1 MNLAVVRRRLDPV
14 GGGEH
19 YAANLIQA
27 LIARGHEVTAVT
39 EVAPEGGP
47 PAGADLAALGPGSG
61 AAHKRLL
68 GFARRL
74 ADWRAGSD
82 HDLVLSLERVP
93 GGDVWRSGEGLHRA
107 WLERRRTQES
117 RLKTLTFGLNP
128 LHRAHLR
135 LERDLMADPGLKRI
149 VANSELV
156 ARDLVRLYGV
166 DQTRIT
172 VVPTGVD
179 PARVRVGDPAAAAAE
194 VRAELGLDQRPVL
207 LFVGSGFK
215 RKGLAWALE
224 ALAVMNRGEAV
235 LVVAGRDRLEK
246 FERLAARL
254 GVADRVRL
262 LGHRTDVGRLL
273 AAADEFVLPTLYD
286 PQSGAC
292 LEALAAGVPVVTT
305 PFNGAADFIVNGVG
319 GMIVPHPE
327 ARAQLARAMDYTLRI
342 TNVAVAIPTFDEHVD
357 RLVEVLGEVSRARA

>member
-1 MNLAVVRRRLDPV
+1 MNLAVIRRRLDPV

-19 YAANLIQA
+19 YAANLIRA
-27 LIARGHEVTAVT
+27 LTARGHRVTAVT
-39 EVAPEGGP
+39 EVAPERET
-47 PAGADLAALGPGSG
+47 PAALVELGPGSG
-61 AAHKRLL
+61 PPHRRLRE
-68 GFARRL
+68 FARRV
-74 ADWRAGSD
+74 AAWQGKAD

-107 WLERRRTQES
+107 WLALRRRRES
-117 RLKTLTFGLNP
+117 WLKTMTFAVNP
-128 LHRAHLR
+128 LHRAHLD

-166 DQTRIT
+166 DSSRIT

-179 PARVRVGDPAAAAAE
+179 PDRIKVDDPATAAAE
-194 VRAELGLDQRPVL
+194 VRAELDLDGRPVL

-215 RKGLAWALE
+215 RKGLAWALA
-224 ALAVMNRGEAV
+224 ALAAMDQPEAV
-235 LVVAGRDRLEK
+235 LVVAGRDSLEP
-246 FERLAARL
+246 FQRLALRL

-273 AAADEFVLPTLYD
+273 AAADAFVLPTLYD

-292 LEALAAGVPVVTT
+292 LEALAAGLPVVTT
-305 PFNGAADFIVNGVG
+305 PQNGASDFIEGGVG
-319 GMIVPHPE
+319 GYIVSRPE
-327 ARAQLARAMDYTLRI
+327 DPARLARALDDALKIGR
-342 TNVAVAIPTFDEHVD
+342 VQVSVPTFEDHVD
-357 RLVEVLGEVSRARA
+357 RLVGVLEEVSRARA